1 MMVRILTTV
10 FALSVAVLATPAP
23 ARPSQPQTQGQ
34 NPSDGPAPRTPP
46 QTTTPAT
53 PSEAPPAAQPA
64 TDPAAKRQAQSVADT
79 DHGTAILLLEHVQKV
94 LDDAANSGTVKVTID
109 RGVLDEIRAELTQ
122 VRRSLQQ

>member
-23 ARPSQPQTQGQ
+23 TQMPSQPQGQ
-34 NPSDGPAPRTPP
+34 NPSDSPAPRTTP
-46 QTTTPAT
+46 QTPAPAT
-53 PSEAPPAAQPA
+53 PSEAPPA
-64 TDPAAKRQAQSVADT
+64 TDPAAAKRQTQSVADT

-94 LDDAANSGTVKVTID
+94 LDDAADSGTGKVTID